1 MRRREF
7 VVCLGGL
14 LTPLRAFGQQSAR
27 RARVSILVDGTAET
41 TAETLRIMRGRL
53 RELGWVEGRNLV
65 IDERYSEGV
74 RGRLPALA
82 SELLAGE
89 PDVIL
94 TLTTTATK
102 AAVAA
107 TKKVPIVFGPM
118 GDPITAGIV
127 ESLSRPGGN
136 VTGQSLMASE
146 MAPKWLELLLEL
158 VPGGRKFALLGQLG
172 NPGITPVFAGMEAAA
187 KARKLEARLLDAT
200 TPEEVQHAF
209 VIMVAE
215 GFDGFAAVSA
225 PIVLRNRRQI
235 AALAAGHR
243 LPGVYARVEYV
254 AAGGLLSFVADRP
267 TLYRRTADQVH
278 RVLEGMS
285 PGELPVEQPTKFV
298 LTVNLSAAKAMELA
312 IPQSLLIRADRVIE

>member
-7 VVCLGGL
+7 VACLGGL
-14 LTPLRAFGQQSAR
+14 LAPLLAFGQQPVR

-41 TAETLRIMRGRL
+41 TAQTLRVMRGRL

-82 SELLAGE
+82 DELLAQE

-102 AAVAA
+102 VAVAA
-107 TKKVPIVFGPM
+107 TNKVPIVFGPM

-158 VPGGRKFALLGQLG
+158 VPEGRKFALLGQSR

-187 KARKLEARLLDAT
+187 KARNLDARLLDAT
-200 TPEEVQHAF
+200 TLEEVQRAF
-209 VIMVAE
+209 ELMVAE
-215 GFDGFAAVSA
+215 GFDGFATVSA

-235 AALAAGHR
+235 AALAARHR
-243 LPGVYARVEYV
+243 LPGVYAREEYV
-254 AAGGLLSFVADRP
+254 AAGGLLSFVADRAS
-267 TLYRRTADQVH
+267 LYRRTAEQVH

-285 PGELPVEQPTKFV
+285 PGDLPVEQPTKFV
-298 LTVNLSAAKAMELA
+298 LTVNLRAARAMELA

>member
-1 MRRREF
+1 MKRRGF
-7 VVCLGGL
+7 LGLVGL
-14 LTPLRAFGQQSAR
+14 VLGVPLALGQQPAR
-27 RARVSILVDGTAET
+27 GARISILVDGAKHT
-41 TAETLRIMRGRL
+41 TAETLRVMRGRL
-53 RELGWVEGRNLV
+53 RELGWIEGRNLV

-82 SELLAGE
+82 GELLALE

-118 GDPITAGIV
+118 GDPIMAGIV

-158 VPGGRKFALLGQLG
+158 VPGGRKFALLGQLR
-172 NPGITPVFAGMEAAA
+172 NPGIAPVFAGMEAAA
-187 KARKLEARLLDAT
+187 KARNLEARLLDAT
-200 TPEEVQHAF
+200 TLEEVQRAF
-209 VIMVAE
+209 EIMVTE
-215 GFDGFAAVSA
+215 GFGGFATVSA

-235 AALAAGHR
+235 AALAARHR
-243 LPGVYARVEYV
+243 LPGVYAREEYV
-254 AAGGLLSFVADRP
+254 AAGGLLSFVADPVSPHRGANPSRP
-267 TLYRRTADQVH
+267 
-278 RVLEGMS
+278 
-285 PGELPVEQPTKFV
+285 
-298 LTVNLSAAKAMELA
+298 
-312 IPQSLLIRADRVIE
+312 

>member
-7 VVCLGGL
+7 VACLGGL
-14 LTPLRAFGQQSAR
+14 LAPLLAIGQQTVR
-27 RARVSILVDGTAET
+27 RVRVAILVDGSAET

-82 SELLAGE
+82 GELLALE

-102 AAVAA
+102 AAVDA
-107 TKKVPIVFGPM
+107 TKTVPIVFGPM
-118 GDPITAGIV
+118 GDPIRAGIV
-127 ESLSRPGGN
+127 RSLSRPGGN

-146 MAPKWLELLLEL
+146 MAPKWVELLLEL
-158 VPGGRKFALLGQLG
+158 VPGGRRFALLGQVGNLG
-172 NPGITPVFAGMEAAA
+172 IAPVFAGMEAAA
-187 KARKLEARLLDAT
+187 KARGLEARQLDAT
-200 TPEEVQHAF
+200 TLEEVQRAF
-209 VIMVAE
+209 EIMVAE
-215 GFDGFAAVSA
+215 AFDGFATVSA
-225 PIVLRNRRQI
+225 PIVLRNRKQI
-235 AALAAGHR
+235 AALAARHR

-254 AAGGLLSFVADRP
+254 AAGGLLSFMADRAS
-267 TLYRRTADQVH
+267 LYRRTVDQVD

-298 LTVNLSAAKAMELA
+298 LTVNLSAARAMGLTV
-312 IPQSLLIRADRVIE
+312 PQSILVRADRVIE